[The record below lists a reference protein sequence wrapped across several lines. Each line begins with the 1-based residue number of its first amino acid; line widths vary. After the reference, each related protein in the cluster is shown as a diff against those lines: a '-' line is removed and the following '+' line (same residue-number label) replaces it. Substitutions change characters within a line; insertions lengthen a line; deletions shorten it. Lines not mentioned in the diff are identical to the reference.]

1 MFLRFTSLILQVTN
15 FKTND
20 CLPKTLV
27 NNMLFRDILENRI
40 RRYRELNLVGKDII

>member
-1 MFLRFTSLILQVTN
+1 MQVTN

-20 CLPKTLV
+20 CLPKTPV

-40 RRYRELNLVGKDII
+40 NRHREFNSVDKNII